1 MVVLLINLTGLLE
14 ASLGW
19 LGGYS
24 GKNRPGVSKCSHSIG
39 TISGLPYRNSMAIP
53 FNVHK
58 TNVDSTKLG
67 KLVKDGLVMA

>member
-1 MVVLLINLTGLLE
+1 MAIQEKKCLESANALTV
-14 ASLGW
+14 
-19 LGGYS
+19 YT
-24 GKNRPGVSKCSHSIG
+24 G
-39 TISGLPYRNSMAIP
+39 TISGLLYWNLMEFP